1 MASSTHAA
9 SAAKPGLVLRR
20 PHRYDFTVWLF
31 TGGGERAFR
40 EKILDLAKLKPGE
53 RVLDVGCGT
62 GTLAIAASKRVG
74 PDGEVHGLDASPEML
89 ERAESKARKA
99 RGNATF
105 TQGAAQAL
113 PYADAQFDVALAT
126 LVLHHLPRK
135 DRELCARE
143 MHRVLAPSGRL
154 LVVDFAAAAP
164 AQKGV
169 LAHFHRHGHVK
180 PEALTELLS
189 NAGFLVAESGPVGV
203 KDLHFVLAAPS

>member
-1 MASSTHAA
+1 MASSAHQAGAA
-9 SAAKPGLVLRR
+9 NPGLVLRR

-31 TGGGERAFR
+31 TRGGERGFR

-74 PDGEVHGLDASPEML
+74 AEVHGLDASVEML
-89 ERAESKARKA
+89 ARAESKARRDRAKVA
-99 RGNATF
+99 F
-105 TQGAAQAL
+105 TEGAAQTL
-113 PYADAQFDVALAT
+113 PYADGQFDVVLAT
-126 LVLHHLPRK
+126 LMLHHLPRK

-143 MHRVLAPSGRL
+143 MRRVLAPGGRL
-154 LVVDFAAAAP
+154 LVVDFAIAAQG
-164 AQKGV
+164 QKGV

-189 NAGFLVAESGPVGV
+189 NAGFSIAESGPVGV
-203 KDLHFVLAAPS
+203 SDLHFVLATPS